1 MNLDNLREE
10 LRRDF
15 TVVINNFVD
24 QFVNVYVET
33 ANQFPNASDDEIKQ
47 IVETVVTNIKD
58 TMQNT
63 ADTVST
69 TACQAVREMA
79 VADAQ
84 PVEINLPEEEVT
96 DER

>member
-24 QFVNVYVET
+24 KLVKVYAET
-33 ANQFPNASDDEIKQ
+33 AKQFPNASDDEIKQ
-47 IVETVVTNIKD
+47 IVENVVTNIKN
-58 TMQNT
+58 TMQST

-69 TACQAVREMA
+69 AACQAVREMA
-79 VADAQ
+79 VVDAQ

-96 DER
+96 NER